1 MIKKLVKQDGFTM
14 VEMVASALVL
24 SFLAVML
31 GTGIALAQKSY
42 DDVIS
47 NSEVQLLSDT
57 ALDAIANE
65 MRFARDI
72 KEDNSGNLKSY
83 TSDKYGKDS
92 TIAITDGKLTV
103 NSKRILPTGAY
114 ANGKY
119 ELEALSIEHKN
130 STFKIKF
137 FIKDRKNS
145 KKENMMQ
152 IRCIHM

>member
-1 MIKKLVKQDGFTM
+1 M

-24 SFLAVML
+24 SFLSVML

-72 KEDNSGNLKSY
+72 KADKDGNLQSY
-83 TSDKYGKDS
+83 RSDKYGKDS
-92 TIAITDGKLTV
+92 TIEITEGKLTV
-103 NSKRILPTGAY
+103 NSRRILPAGAY

-119 ELEALSIEHKN
+119 QLENLSIKHEN
-130 STFKIKF
+130 SIFEIKF

-152 IRCIHM
+152 IRCINM